1 MDPLLSEV
9 NLGRV
14 CYHFQDD
21 TRDIYETLPIIVE

>member
-14 CYHFQDD
+14 CYHFQHD
-21 TRDIYETLPIIVE
+21 TRDIHETLSIICE